1 MPFAFA
7 RIAAVLFAAIALPAL
22 ALAAT
27 IGGAYYAPQY
37 DYRDLWAATGAKAVK
52 GSRAS
57 PASRPTARSASCRIS
72 AIPAASRPTATEA
85 SAEAEA

>member
-37 DYRDLWAATGAKAVK
+37 DYRDLWAATDGKPSRRVVEAAVARRGGAHLQVVVN
-52 GSRAS
+52 
-57 PASRPTARSASCRIS
+57 ARGG
-72 AIPAASRPTATEA
+72 
-85 SAEAEA
+85 